1 LLEDGM
7 EIDPSPPRSKSPSS
21 PRPGRTR
28 KHSPVKPPKS

>member
-1 LLEDGM
+1 M

-21 PRPGRTR
+21 PRPGRKR